1 MKAKCF
7 AVIIAMFALYGVATA
22 QDYAIRADSRSN
34 LRSCAGFDCRVV
46 ETVPVGTVLEV
57 VGEFNRWLKISRN
70 GAEVWMANWVD
81 YSRVEHSEQ
90 ASSQPASNVDNC
102 CFVDRQ
108 CNTDAEWS
116 SGFWAYQNNQCAVP
130 SQSQPPTSSQPASID
145 PSRID
150 NCCFLDWQC
159 NTDDD
164 WLTGFHAFQNNQCKH
179 PEVVIEGSA
188 DFIARVEAAL
198 DMLKDRAPEWYA
210 YAVSGPDRFKEV
222 PESQGAGTLGRTF
235 NITPGHAFSDG
246 PIETSLTWL
255 AGVIVHDACHI
266 NRFVAGLLRYES
278 EAEKLYEERLCLQAQ
293 IEALEAMNLRG
304 RDNQN
309 LIQYL
314 QNVLKNIDNSE
325 YQWWG

>member
-1 MKAKCF
+1 MKVKCF
-7 AVIIAMFALYGVATA
+7 AVIIAVFALYGVAAA
-22 QDYAIRADSRSN
+22 QDYAIRAESRNN

-46 ETVPVGTVLEV
+46 ETVPVGTVLQV
-57 VGEFNRWLKISRN
+57 TGEFNRWLKISRN

-81 YSRVEHSEQ
+81 YSRVEPGEQ
-90 ASSQPASNVDNC
+90 ASSPPASSVDNC

-116 SGFWAYQNNQCAVP
+116 SGFWAYQNNQCAAP
-130 SQSQPPTSSQPASID
+130 SQSQPPASSQPASID
-145 PSRID
+145 PSQID

-164 WLTGFHAFQNNQCKH
+164 WLTGFHAFQNNSCKH
-179 PEVVIEGSA
+179 PEVTIEGSA

-210 YAVSGPDRFKEV
+210 YAVSGPDKYK
-222 PESQGAGTLGRTF
+222 ESQNVGTLERTF
-235 NITPGHAFSDG
+235 NITRGHAFAE
-246 PIETSLTWL
+246 PLAWL
-255 AGVIVHDACHI
+255 VGVIVHDSCHI

-278 EAEKLYEERLCLQAQ
+278 EAEQLYEERLCLQIQ

-304 RDNQN
+304 RDNQDMMA
-309 LIQYL
+309 YL
-314 QNVLKNIDNSE
+314 RDTLENIDNLE
-325 YQWWG
+325 YQWWH